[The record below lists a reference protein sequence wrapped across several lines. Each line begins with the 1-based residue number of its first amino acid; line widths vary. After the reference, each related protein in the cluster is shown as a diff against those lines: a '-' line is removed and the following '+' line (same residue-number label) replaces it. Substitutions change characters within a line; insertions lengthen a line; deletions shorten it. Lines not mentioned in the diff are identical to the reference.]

1 MEKAAETQPK
11 SRVSLQTWLKQ
22 QKEDTR
28 DDVALSTIK
37 DTKKRF
43 KMVRQRLS
51 DCQRYGKELYVAE
64 VQQLLREL
72 ETLCTLMQTAPPYPW
87 SKAIKAGNAAG
98 SKVKYEVDVALSQEV
113 WHLAFSD
120 DNRQAKEI
128 EAIIELATELAVKSA
143 RPSLRYNRAQGAVY
157 QDFAR
162 EFEDL
167 GAINDLQRMLH
178 DYNIEMNGE
187 ELYAPVLVVLQSS
200 GTGKTR
206 TVLQLCTQEL
216 GLYTCLRPSD
226 DPRVVS
232 APPADRAVTTFLSH
246 KGSSILGPDESIE
259 AATRTMAA
267 WLSAFFEI
275 FADYCEG
282 AVKKSKLN
290 ISCQADWSRF
300 PAIIAEE
307 LYDGI
312 TPGFHAIR
320 TPTSSRSS
328 RASNSSDKSVVLEDS
343 RRPGPSTVRERLLS
357 QILARATELKASK
370 AFPTRNTDS
379 AGHFDPSA
387 ETYAFHMAGAL
398 KRLKEIRK
406 GMRGLTFVAF
416 DEALSLGRLRLEALR
431 RLASHL
437 RKLDFWVLLLD
448 TNNKV
453 SELTGESARLASTRL
468 DTSSNRYRRLVP
480 PFHILRTDIFLQ
492 SEPIRSKYLQVVG
505 GNRQVSHMECLRFIP
520 KMGRPL
526 WNDSSWEGFQDEK
539 GSRLFRI
546 PLQAILE
553 KLLSEHSIASLTRR
567 TPDSPA
573 AQLIA
578 LTNQRLP
585 LNIVGIQGQDA
596 KSSTT
601 TSGC

>member
-1 MEKAAETQPK
+1 
-11 SRVSLQTWLKQ
+11 
-22 QKEDTR
+22 
-28 DDVALSTIK
+28 
-37 DTKKRF
+37 
-43 KMVRQRLS
+43 
-51 DCQRYGKELYVAE
+51 
-64 VQQLLREL
+64 
-72 ETLCTLMQTAPPYPW
+72 
-87 SKAIKAGNAAG
+87 
-98 SKVKYEVDVALSQEV
+98 
-113 WHLAFSD
+113 
-120 DNRQAKEI
+120 
-128 EAIIELATELAVKSA
+128 
-143 RPSLRYNRAQGAVY
+143 
-157 QDFAR
+157 
-162 EFEDL
+162 
-167 GAINDLQRMLH
+167 
-178 DYNIEMNGE
+178 
-187 ELYAPVLVVLQSS
+187 
-200 GTGKTR
+200 
-206 TVLQLCTQEL
+206 
-216 GLYTCLRPSD
+216 
-226 DPRVVS
+226 
-232 APPADRAVTTFLSH
+232 
-246 KGSSILGPDESIE
+246 
-259 AATRTMAA
+259 
-267 WLSAFFEI
+267 
-275 FADYCEG
+275 
-282 AVKKSKLN
+282 
-290 ISCQADWSRF
+290 
-300 PAIIAEE
+300 
-307 LYDGI
+307 
-312 TPGFHAIR
+312 
-320 TPTSSRSS
+320 
-328 RASNSSDKSVVLEDS
+328 
-343 RRPGPSTVRERLLS
+343 
-357 QILARATELKASK
+357 
-370 AFPTRNTDS
+370 
-379 AGHFDPSA
+379 
-387 ETYAFHMAGAL
+387 
-398 KRLKEIRK
+398 
-406 GMRGLTFVAF
+406 MRGLTFVAF